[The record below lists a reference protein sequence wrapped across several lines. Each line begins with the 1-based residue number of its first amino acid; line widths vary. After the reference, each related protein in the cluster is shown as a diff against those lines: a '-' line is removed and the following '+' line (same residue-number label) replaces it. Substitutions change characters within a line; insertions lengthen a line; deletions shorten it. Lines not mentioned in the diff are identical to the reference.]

1 MEAAW
6 SKYHYRMKDLLFLKP
21 WDGYQVIVLQ
31 IVRRL
36 DTAKV
41 AGNITIHST
50 DSRYGPATHQVS
62 PRAAKPHAGSSTPF
76 CPLK

>member
-1 MEAAW
+1 MVEIPLSNERLAVSQAVG
-6 SKYHYRMKDLLFLKP
+6 RLP
-21 WDGYQVIVLQ
+21 GYSTPDSWQAGYC
-31 IVRRL
+31 
-36 DTAKV
+36 TKV